1 LVLNNINIMHGFA
14 GSYRIENR
22 AACVN
27 DANPRAPTR
36 VRRGAPA
43 TSRSVARDQR
53 HDCPL
58 AEFIG
63 IV

>member
-1 LVLNNINIMHGFA
+1 MHGFA
-14 GSYRIENR
+14 GLYRIENR

-27 DANPRAPTR
+27 DADPRAA
-36 VRRGAPA
+36 G
-43 TSRSVARDQR
+43 RSGDVARCDPR